1 MARASFLEPP
11 IYYDRPIVDLESLRN
26 RAPVLADRV
35 YCANL
40 CGGLYF
46 AVADACRRRY
56 DVPEEEA
63 LALLRQETP

>member
-1 MARASFLEPP
+1 M
-11 IYYDRPIVDLESLRN
+11 RN

-40 CGGLYF
+40 CGGLCF
-46 AVADACRRRY
+46 AVADACRRWY
-56 DVPEEEA
+56 DVPEEET